1 MMSEN
6 NKLEI
11 KVTKKDFS
19 QALVFANSAV
29 EKKNVIIEL
38 SYVKLVAKNGV
49 LEIGVTD
56 MDVYLNQ
63 EIGAEVISEGQTT
76 VSISTL
82 SDIVRKIPD
91 SEIKLIHE
99 ENSNKL
105 DIIGANCK
113 FELLTLPA
121 SKFPLLEDLESEVKL
136 DIDRADFAR
145 LIEYTIFSISTE
157 ETRYNLNGVYMHAKE
172 NVFACVSTDGHRL
185 SAADIKLGKKFNEF
199 GVIVPRKTVSE
210 LLKILLDFKNLQF
223 DIQIT
228 LSSTKIKFQF
238 ANIILISKLIDGT
251 FPEYSSFIPKDNKN
265 KLTIN
270 SKLLN
275 DAIDRVAVVTVDKFR
290 AVKLIIDDKSLTVNA
305 SGEAKGTAKEVINYS
320 TEDKNFCLYE
330 GENISIG
337 FNPKYLSDVMSTLA
351 EKQVEIY
358 LDQSQTPI
366 LIKTSADS
374 HDNFV
379 VMPVKV

>member
-1 MMSEN
+1 MSEN